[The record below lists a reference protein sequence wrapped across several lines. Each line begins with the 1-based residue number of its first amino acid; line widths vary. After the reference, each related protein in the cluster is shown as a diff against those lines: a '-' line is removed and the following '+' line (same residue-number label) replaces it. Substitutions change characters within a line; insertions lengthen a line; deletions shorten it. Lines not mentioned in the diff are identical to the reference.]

1 MPLEPGWRVT
11 YYVIALVAPSIF
23 IQHHP
28 VAVHKTQ
35 KKITAIEIETRPGFV
50 RNPNVF
56 TAKLTSDGR
65 LKFSGSPGNDH
76 AGTWTAVFPAEE
88 FSRLSE
94 CVDKLG
100 FWGFKPSYRKPITD
114 QPSAIVTVRKGTA
127 FKSVEN
133 YANAAP
139 AGEWALEILIKSL
152 IDDASDWKQTGPKPP
167 IGIN

>member
-1 MPLEPGWRVT
+1 M
-11 YYVIALVAPSIF
+11 IALVASSIF
-23 IQHHP
+23 VQRHP
-28 VAVHKTQ
+28 FAAHKTQ

-50 RNPNVF
+50 RNPNMF
-56 TAKLTSDGR
+56 TATLMPDGR

-76 AGTWTAVFPAEE
+76 AGSWAAVFPAEE

-114 QPSAIVTVRKGTA
+114 QPSAIVTVRKGSS

-139 AGEWALEILIKSL
+139 TGEWALEILIKAV
-152 IDDASDWKQTGPKPP
+152 IDDATDWKQVGPKPP
-167 IGIN
+167 SGR